1 MTLWRVLTK
10 PKMQQSLDSF
20 LQCSAAK
27 PLVAKP
33 SERSLSP
40 PRAPTI
46 VRLGVLGQRKDL
58 TESDVKQILEL
69 IIEDFPQIQTM
80 NIPSEGNSS
89 IYLESCAEKL
99 KIPCTVYESDWR
111 RDGRRAQI
119 FRDARIIKESTHYL
133 IFGAPR
139 SEKPFKTAE
148 QLARKNHAVF
158 YMPRDSMELQVLE
171 IP

>member
-1 MTLWRVLTK
+1 MS
-10 PKMQQSLDSF
+10 KMQQSLDNF
-20 LQCSAAK
+20 LQCSPAK

-69 IIEDFPQIQTM
+69 IIEDFPEIQIM

-148 QLARKNHAVF
+148 QLAKKNHAVF